1 MHISEGVLEPKILI
15 AGAVVSA
22 VVTIYALKSLKSED
36 IPKVSA
42 FSALFFMASS
52 VYIPLGP
59 SAVHL
64 VLSGIVGAVLGV
76 QAFTAIFVA
85 LLLQGLLLGY
95 GGMTTLGIN
104 LFDLATPALIASWL
118 LKIHTSKEWQ
128 KNVLWFSAG
137 FVPVALGALLLS
149 SVLALNG
156 VINANADKDGFFVSA
171 VAALAAHIPVMVV
184 EGIITLLALKFIEK
198 VKPEFLYKRNNA

>member
-1 MHISEGVLEPKILI
+1 L
-15 AGAVVSA
+15 
-22 VVTIYALKSLKSED
+22 IYAIKSLKSED

-95 GGMTTLGIN
+95 GGVTTLGIN
-104 LFDLATPALIASWL
+104 LFDLATPALIAAWL
-118 LKIHTSKEWQ
+118 FKLRPSKEWQ
-128 KNVLWFSAG
+128 KNILWFSAG
-137 FVPVALGALLLS
+137 FVPVAVGALLLS
-149 SVLALNG
+149 FVLALNG
-156 VINANADKDGFFVSA
+156 IISSNESGFFVSA
-171 VAALAAHIPVMVV
+171 VAALLAHIPVMVV

-198 VKPEFLYKRNNA
+198 VKPQFLYSKETIS

>member
-42 FSALFFMASS
+42 FSALFFVASS
-52 VYIPLGP
+52 IYVPLGP

-85 LLLQGLLLGY
+85 LFLQGLLLGY

-104 LFDLATPALIASWL
+104 LFDLATPALIASWIFRL
-118 LKIHTSKEWQ
+118 HVSKNWQ
-128 KNVLWFSAG
+128 KNVLWFAVG
-137 FVPVALGALLLS
+137 FIPIAVGAVLLS

-156 VINANADKDGFFVSA
+156 VIGPKAESEGFFISA
-171 VAALAAHIPVMVV
+171 TAALFVHIPVMIV
-184 EGIITLLALKFIEK
+184 EGVITLLALKFIEK
-198 VKPEFLYKRNNA
+198 VKPEILYKRDK

>member
-1 MHISEGVLEPKILI
+1 MHISEGILEPEILI
-15 AGAVVSA
+15 AGAMVSA
-22 VVTIYALKSLKSED
+22 AVTIYALKNLKSDD

-52 VYIPLGP
+52 VYVPLGP
-59 SAVHL
+59 SSVHL
-64 VLSGIVGAVLGV
+64 ILSGIVGAVLGV

-118 LKIHTSKEWQ
+118 FMFRTSNKWQ
-128 KNVLWFSAG
+128 KNVLWFAVG
-137 FVPVALGALLLS
+137 FVPVAIGALLLS
-149 SVLALNG
+149 SVLAFNG
-156 VINANADKDGFFVSA
+156 AISPNADSDGFFVSA
-171 VAALAAHIPVMVV
+171 AAALFAHIPVMVV
-184 EGIITLLALKFIEK
+184 EGLITLFALKFIEK
-198 VKPEFLYKRNNA
+198 VKPEFLYKRDN